1 MKFLN
6 RMIEKRL
13 SDIEK
18 KAIEDDWN
26 YKIKQALD
34 EQRNIYELQIKI
46 GRDEKDTLTEIIRK
60 KNIKIREAEEKEY
73 NSKQILMQAKN
84 MIDKIDQCYTD
95 HIESSALI
103 LNEFSNI
110 RDKIDIFSK
119 KLLKEK

>member
-6 RMIEKRL
+6 RLIEKRL

-18 KAIEDDWN
+18 KSIDDDWN
-26 YKIKQALD
+26 YKIKQALE

-46 GRDEKDTLTEIIRK
+46 IRDEKETLYEIIRK
-60 KNIKIREAEEKEY
+60 KNIKIKEAEEKEY
-73 NSKQILMQAKN
+73 NSKQILMQAKT
-84 MIDKIDQCYTD
+84 MIDKIDQCYMD

-110 RDKIDIFSK
+110 RDKIDVFSK

>member
-6 RMIEKRL
+6 RLIEKRL

-18 KAIEDDWN
+18 KSIDDDWN
-26 YKIKQALD
+26 YKIKQALE

-46 GRDEKDTLTEIIRK
+46 SRDEKDTLSEIIRK
-60 KNIKIREAEEKEY
+60 KNIKIKEAEEKEY
-73 NSKQILMQAKN
+73 NSKQILMQAKT
-84 MIDKIDQCYTD
+84 MIDKIDQCYMD